1 MFKRT
6 EESRLTS
13 WFFEIDRPLL
23 SMVLLM
29 ILIGMV
35 FAVSAGS
42 VAAGRLSVPQP
53 WYFFFI
59 KGLPFYCAG
68 LAVLFITSL
77 LNKKAIL
84 GLSVINVVVGLVLL
98 GVTVVAP
105 HVIKGSARFVAFGPV
120 NILPSDIMKP
130 GFIFLTAWFLAKMRH
145 LFGEKMFVIKDAWK
159 LNWFSWWTYLA
170 VFVPMMVVVFKH
182 PDVGTS
188 LLYLGVL
195 MIMLLIAGLPWSVF
209 GGLLAMGGG
218 LLYFAYLVMPHVHN
232 RIEALFGGGGDK
244 YQITQSLQ
252 SIQHGGLFG
261 RGDDAFVKQ
270 FLPDAH
276 TDFIYAAIAEDLGA
290 ILACALLGLLLY
302 MLKLL
307 VTDALRARDRFVFYA
322 VCGTAALFGIQSCI
336 NLVSTLGLFAPKGMT
351 LPFISYGGSSLI
363 GFCMLFG
370 MVLAVVREDRW
381 KS

>member
-23 SMVLLM
+23 TMVLLM

-35 FAVSAGS
+35 FAISAGS
-42 VAAGRLSVPQP
+42 VAAGRLAKPQE
-53 WYFFFI
+53 WYFFFL
-59 KGLPFYCAG
+59 KGLPFYCTG
-68 LAVLFITSL
+68 LAILFGTSL
-77 LNKKAIL
+77 LNKKMIL
-84 GLSVINVVVGLVLL
+84 GLSAINVIVGFVLL

-105 HVIKGSARFVAFGPV
+105 HFIKGSARFVAFQGV

-130 GFIFLTAWFLAKMRH
+130 GFIFITAWFLAKMRQM
-145 LFGEKMFVIKDAWK
+145 FGEKMFVCKDAWK
-159 LNWFSWWTYLA
+159 LHWFSWWTYLA
-170 VFVPMMVVVFKH
+170 VFIPMMVIIFTH

-195 MIMLLIAGLPWSVF
+195 VSMLLIAGLPWSIF
-209 GGLLAMGGG
+209 GGMIAGGAG
-218 LLYFAYLVMPHVHN
+218 LLFLAYNVMPHVHN
-232 RIEALFGGGGDK
+232 RINALLSGTGDQ
-244 YQITQSLQ
+244 YQVTQSLQ

-261 RGDDAFVKQ
+261 RGDDAFIKQ
-270 FLPDAH
+270 YLPDAH
-276 TDFIYAAIAEDLGA
+276 TDFIFAAIAEDLGA

-307 VTDALRARDRFVFYA
+307 VSDALRARDRFVFYA
-322 VCGTAALFGIQSCI
+322 VGGAAALFGIQTCI
-336 NLVSTLGLFAPKGMT
+336 NMVSTLGLFAAKGMT
-351 LPFISYGGSSLI
+351 LPFISYGGSSLL

-370 MVLAVVREDRW
+370 MVLAVIREDRW